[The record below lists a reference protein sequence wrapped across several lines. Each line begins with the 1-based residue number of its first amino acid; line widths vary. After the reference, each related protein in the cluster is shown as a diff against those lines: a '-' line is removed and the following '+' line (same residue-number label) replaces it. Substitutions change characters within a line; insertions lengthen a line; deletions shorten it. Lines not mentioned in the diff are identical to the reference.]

1 MERLNKIFAEWAK
14 EDKRTELKSE
24 KVELA
29 RKAPSVEKDFQKL
42 DVKLQKAED
51 KIDKAFT
58 TYKKNWAEFQ
68 SSIKEVAQ
76 DRKELEGDI
85 AEIAQIALDLG
96 VSFNDVKGLKEAQDL
111 SRKLDGLVKDLPK
124 LYKEPK

>member
-14 EDKRTELKSE
+14 EDKKTELSSQ

-58 TYKKNWAEFQ
+58 IYKKNWTEFQ
-68 SSIKEVAQ
+68 STIKEVAQ
-76 DRKELEGDI
+76 DRKALEGDV

-124 LYKEPK
+124 LYNEPK

>member
-14 EDKRTELKSE
+14 DDKKTELKSE

-58 TYKKNWAEFQ
+58 TYKKIGRN
-68 SSIKEVAQ
+68 
-76 DRKELEGDI
+76 
-85 AEIAQIALDLG
+85 
-96 VSFNDVKGLKEAQDL
+96 FNQA
-111 SRKLDGLVKDLPK
+111 
-124 LYKEPK
+124 